1 MKKERNNAV
10 YKLILEAIS
19 AKMKIKVNKGN
30 N

>member
-19 AKMKIKVNKGN
+19 EKMKIKVNKGN